1 MYFSKTLNRATL
13 NYPTYDKELYALI
26 RTLETWQHYLWPKEF
41 VIHSDNKSLKHL
53 KGQGKLSRKHTKWV
67 EFIETFLYV
76 IKYKI
81 SQATHVLL
89 TKKKKVIKY
98 KQGKEN
104 IMADALSRRYVLL
117 SALDARFSGF
127 EHKRIVQG

>member
-76 IKYKI
+76 IKYK
-81 SQATHVLL
+81 
-89 TKKKKVIKY
+89 
-98 KQGKEN
+98 QGKEN
-104 IMADALSRRYVLL
+104 IMVDALSRRYVLL